1 MNKIKYIV
9 WLLGIIIWN
18 YSVPVAKPI
27 YDVGMAL
34 ILKHMFEI
42 NRLIPLKY

>member
-18 YSVPVAKPI
+18 YSVPGAKPI

-34 ILKHMFEI
+34 ILKQMFEI